1 VSIDWTSKKR
11 KAFREALQYV
21 YTDISELAMFV
32 DEELNEKLAQIAG
45 GSNLKD
51 TAYKL
56 IDWATSKDRINDLYQ
71 AFKDEN
77 PNHVFNQSIDRES
90 LIPQTSN
97 LTQSDWVILFEQF
110 VPDDLADL
118 QRAALKAYEATFG
131 VSFRQVRPEY
141 PPLTTCSQI
150 QELLELYD
158 IGKEGVV
165 LAVRFVE
172 CAIVELQRTSSGE
185 TRNLE
190 LLQNWRS
197 RIVQQFNI
205 PPLSPEPTD
214 TITQHAYLL
223 VTLENHATYG
233 ERSSNLFLVYP
244 ELRLSGIEKPVGFGA
259 YPKTCSID
267 QIADSVSEWIHQA
280 EDILDDSCEAEVTLE
295 IFLPYS
301 KLEEDIARTWIAK
314 NRRGEEISLGMH
326 RRFVV
331 RSSDRIRDRQIQ
343 RAMTPVWKRLK
354 DFVEAG
360 NAHDQFHSQTDCPG
374 ERGLLCALLRDNG
387 AVGLK
392 LLAPLPIDQNQ
403 RENLFKEIIDSAIPI
418 ALWTSE
424 TDEIDVDTLETEFSH
439 LLAGPLTNFADLAR
453 RWRQHRIQPTSSK
466 QIRILCDRPDRVP
479 RLPDLINRED
489 DDAIVA

>member
-1 VSIDWTSKKR
+1 MVDWSDNTKR
-11 KAFREALQYV
+11 KSFRLALERV
-21 YTDISELAMFV
+21 YPNPEDLRIFV
-32 DEELNEKLAQIAG
+32 DEELNENLAAIAANNNLTATANGLINWARSQSRLDEVLEAFCRENPRDPAVTELRQKPLVSRMFNFPEEDLSSLFAILTPDDSACLQIAFCHAFRAVYTHNFWEVVPERPSTKG
-45 GSNLKD
+45 LD
-51 TAYKL
+51 E
-56 IDWATSKDRINDLYQ
+56 IQDLLAKYD
-71 AFKDEN
+71 K
-77 PNHVFNQSIDRES
+77 P
-90 LIPQTSN
+90 
-97 LTQSDWVILFEQF
+97 IL
-110 VPDDLADL
+110 V
-118 QRAALKAYEATFG
+118 
-131 VSFRQVRPEY
+131 
-141 PPLTTCSQI
+141 
-150 QELLELYD
+150 
-158 IGKEGVV
+158 
-165 LAVRFVE
+165 VRFVE
-172 CAIVELQRTSSGE
+172 AAIVELQRFDGNRDLTA
-185 TRNLE
+185 
-190 LLQNWRS
+190 LQSWRD
-197 RIVQQFNI
+197 RITQRFNI
-205 PPLSPEPTD
+205 LPLSPEPTD
-214 TITQHAYLL
+214 KITHHAYLL
-223 VTLENHATYG
+223 VALENHATYE

-244 ELRLSGIEKPVGFGA
+244 ELHLSGIEKPVGFGA

-267 QIADSVSEWIHQA
+267 QIADSISEWIHQA

-343 RAMTPVWKRLK
+343 KAMTPVWQRLK

-360 NAHDQFHSQTDCPG
+360 NARDRFHSQTDCPG
-374 ERGLLCALLRDNG
+374 ERGLLCAILRDNG
-387 AVGLK
+387 AIGLK
-392 LLAPLPIDQNQ
+392 LLTQLPIDQNQ

-466 QIRILCDRPDRVP
+466 QIKILCDRPDRIP